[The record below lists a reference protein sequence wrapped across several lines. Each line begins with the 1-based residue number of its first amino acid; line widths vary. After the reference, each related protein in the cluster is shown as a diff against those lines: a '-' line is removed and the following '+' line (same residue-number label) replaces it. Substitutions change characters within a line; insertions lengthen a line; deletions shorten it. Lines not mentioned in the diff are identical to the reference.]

1 MIDDQVNLEELEESK
16 RWRALQE
23 TRAEGGVPVVPAVR
37 VRIPQRAPKQWIRE
51 ARKGLGAGGRII

>member
-23 TRAEGGVPVVPAVR
+23 TRAEGVCR
-37 VRIPQRAPKQWIRE
+37 
-51 ARKGLGAGGRII
+51 